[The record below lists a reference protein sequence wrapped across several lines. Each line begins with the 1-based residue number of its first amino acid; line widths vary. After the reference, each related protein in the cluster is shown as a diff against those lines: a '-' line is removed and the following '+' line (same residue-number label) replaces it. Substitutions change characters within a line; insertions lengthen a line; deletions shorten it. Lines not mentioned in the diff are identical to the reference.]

1 MRICV
6 CRPCIISLYILWG
19 WGWGWGNIVHFWARA
34 LRFAEYVRISWVL
47 FIVRPPPNNI
57 SCTLNVVSVF
67 FSSFILLLISRT
79 MTFNIAFNPQ
89 HSLIRRRQ
97 TGEKKTLR
105 SRRRIN
111 KNRKSNAYPDAKH
124 SIYKYIY
131 RNRGSDVCQLALPC
145 NSVCFGML
153 SFDDNSFRLF
163 SIECRD
169 CSTELL
175 RVEWTKKTH
184 RNLRRHTKKTKIKKS
199 INSCFL
205 HISHNSSTHTHTH
218 GSIIFIHR
226 CYYPNVSY

>member
-1 MRICV
+1 MRM
-6 CRPCIISLYILWG
+6 RMRKY
-19 WGWGWGNIVHFWARA
+19 
-34 LRFAEYVRISWVL
+34 
-47 FIVRPPPNNI
+47 
-57 SCTLNVVSVF
+57 CTLLSPGSSIRWICTNILSVIHCPPSTQQHFLLFECCFCVF

-184 RNLRRHTKKTKIKKS
+184 RNLRRHTKKNIKKS

-205 HISHNSSTHTHTH
+205 IVAHIT
-218 GSIIFIHR
+218 
-226 CYYPNVSY
+226 